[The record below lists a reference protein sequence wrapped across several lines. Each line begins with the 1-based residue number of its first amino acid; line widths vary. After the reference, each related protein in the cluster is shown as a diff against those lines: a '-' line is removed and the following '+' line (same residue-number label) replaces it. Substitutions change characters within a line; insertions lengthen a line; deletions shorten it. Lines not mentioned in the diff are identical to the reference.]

1 MFVKAFVK
9 IRNHTPPLDVLGRSC
24 LCEMNKFD
32 DMMLHVAKQNPLH
45 RHVVAVDSSFAVFE
59 RAWCVSEIYTA
70 NDIGLH
76 QHLVIRSRDDLIE
89 NETLLRHLR
98 IENMQASRQEDVE
111 EILRRG
117 VEKWGFHG
125 KPVDFFY
132 MENLWLEMHGG
143 VFFPRDFFKRW
154 LANWGMYLRIF
165 HPEIWMGARAM
176 GHVILLFFLF
186 YVETLKA
193 NMVSWRFCTKG
204 LCHLAACAFC
214 EKNSQEKFQE
224 DRRYRW
230 L

>member
-1 MFVKAFVK
+1 
-9 IRNHTPPLDVLGRSC
+9 
-24 LCEMNKFD
+24 MNKFD

-117 VEKWGFHG
+117 PIGGLG
-125 KPVDFFY
+125 KVTGRVFEILQWPVVDFC
-132 MENLWLEMHGG
+132 MEHE
-143 VFFPRDFFKRW
+143 
-154 LANWGMYLRIF
+154 
-165 HPEIWMGARAM
+165 
-176 GHVILLFFLF
+176 
-186 YVETLKA
+186 
-193 NMVSWRFCTKG
+193 WRKKCIV
-204 LCHLAACAFC
+204 CIVV
-214 EKNSQEKFQE
+214 
-224 DRRYRW
+224 
-230 L
+230 

>member
-1 MFVKAFVK
+1 
-9 IRNHTPPLDVLGRSC
+9 
-24 LCEMNKFD
+24 MNKFD

-98 IENMQASRQEDVE
+98 IENMQASRREDVE

-117 VEKWGFHG
+117 VEKWG
-125 KPVDFFY
+125 KRETVDFC

-143 VFFPRDFFKRW
+143 VFFHEFFSRGDW
-154 LANWGMYLRIF
+154 QIG
-165 HPEIWMGARAM
+165 EC
-176 GHVILLFFLF
+176 IL
-186 YVETLKA
+186 
-193 NMVSWRFCTKG
+193 
-204 LCHLAACAFC
+204 
-214 EKNSQEKFQE
+214 
-224 DRRYRW
+224 
-230 L
+230 